1 MNRKLVFASLFAS
14 ASLIAGAANARPMTP
29 EDVAK
34 LESVGTIAV
43 SPDGRRIAY
52 TTASLPDVTSGEANG
67 TTQQQLKLATGP
79 DMARTFLPDDVSVGG
94 VEFSPDGRM
103 ISFLWTKDGEK
114 RAVWGIPVD
123 GGAQRKLAEVD
134 GVGVSSYAWSPDG
147 SMIHM
152 LTAAAEDTE
161 RTSQNEAGFN
171 LSLIHI

>member
-1 MNRKLVFASLFAS
+1 
-14 ASLIAGAANARPMTP
+14 MTP

-103 ISFLWTKDGEK
+103 ISFLWTKDGESARSGAFRSMAGRSASWPRWMASAC
-114 RAVWGIPVD
+114 RATPGRPM
-123 GGAQRKLAEVD
+123 AR
-134 GVGVSSYAWSPDG
+134 
-147 SMIHM
+147 
-152 LTAAAEDTE
+152 
-161 RTSQNEAGFN
+161 
-171 LSLIHI
+171 